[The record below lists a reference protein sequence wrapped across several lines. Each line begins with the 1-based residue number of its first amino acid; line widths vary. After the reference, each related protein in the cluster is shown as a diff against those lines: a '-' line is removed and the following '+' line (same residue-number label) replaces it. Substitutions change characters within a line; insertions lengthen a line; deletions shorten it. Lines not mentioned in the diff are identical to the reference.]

1 MVVLKGRR
9 PVGATDDYDT
19 DDDAAND
26 DMTDQQSVV
35 TAVTV
40 KTSVT
45 SLSSS
50 VSPLDA
56 VRVLCQLF
64 GNANIVVC

>member
-35 TAVTV
+35 TATTV
-40 KTSVT
+40 KTSMT

-50 VSPLDA
+50 VSSPYVFLS
-56 VRVLCQLF
+56 
-64 GNANIVVC
+64 VVWQY